1 MANHEAITGGPYRVP
16 RHDSGW
22 RAFGLALAV
31 HALLLL
37 FLVIGIN
44 WQNTQP
50 VAVEAEVWDLT
61 TQQAAP
67 PPPPAQDPEPE
78 PKPAPAPVPQP
89 VPVPPPPAPKP
100 APPPPKVV
108 TPPKPDP
115 EIALRKEREKEKERR
130 KEEERRLAE
139 EKAEEKRKERL
150 EDEKKERKLAEQK
163 KKEEEKKEEQKEK
176 EEERRLAEQKEAA
189 DKKKKDDEAKKKQ
202 LAEKKAAEKK
212 DGERLAN
219 IRAEEMRRI
228 TGAAGGSSG
237 TAEKS
242 TAPRTD
248 SGYVAAITAK
258 IKSNISYAGSQDV
271 PGNPRAEFKISQLP
285 TGEIISVRKIKSSGI
300 PAYDAAVENAI
311 AKSSPLPKKKDGTV
325 ERDINA
331 AFNLKDLP

>member
-1 MANHEAITGGPYRVP
+1 MATNQMSGGPTAGGPYRVP
-16 RHDSGW
+16 RQDNGW
-22 RAFGLALAV
+22 RAFALAV
-31 HALLLL
+31 ATHALLFV
-37 FLVIGIN
+37 FLWGGIN

-50 VAVEAEVWDLT
+50 TAVEAEVWDLT

-67 PPPPAQDPEPE
+67 PPPPAEEPEPE
-78 PKPAPAPVPQP
+78 PR
-89 VPVPPPPAPKP
+89 P
-100 APPPPKVV
+100 APPPPTPTPAPPPEKVE
-108 TPPKPDP
+108 PPKVDPD
-115 EIALRKEREKEKERR
+115 IALKREKAK
-130 KEEERRLAE
+130 KEEEKRIAAEKEAKRKEKLEEERKLAEKKADEKKKREEEEKRVAE
-139 EKAEEKRKERL
+139 EKAEQ
-150 EDEKKERKLAEQK
+150 QK
-163 KKEEEKKEEQKEK
+163 KKE
-176 EEERRLAEQKEAA
+176 
-189 DKKKKDDEAKKKQ
+189 DEAKKK

-212 DGERLAN
+212 EADRLAKAL
-219 IRAEEMRRI
+219 RADTMQRI
-228 TGAAGGSSG
+228 TGAAGAGSG

-242 TAPRTD
+242 TAPRLD

-271 PGNPRAEFKISQLP
+271 SGNPRAEFKITQLP

>member
-1 MANHEAITGGPYRVP
+1 MATSEANTGGPYRVP

-31 HALLLL
+31 HALLVL
-37 FLVIGIN
+37 FLFVGIN

-67 PPPPAQDPEPE
+67 PPPPAEEPEPE
-78 PKPAPAPVPQP
+78 PAPTPEPKPEPA
-89 VPVPPPPAPKP
+89 PPPPAPTP
-100 APPPPKVV
+100 APPPPKEV

-115 EIALRKEREKEKERR
+115 EIALRKEREKK
-130 KEEERRLAE
+130 KEEEKRLAA
-139 EKAEEKRKERL
+139 EKAEEKRKQKL
-150 EDEKKERKLAEQK
+150 EDEKEREKERKLAEQK
-163 KKEEEKKEEQKEK
+163 QKKEEEKKEREEK
-176 EEERRLAEQKEAA
+176 EREERLAEQKEAA
-189 DKKKKDDEAKKKQ
+189 EKKKKDDEAKKKQ

-212 DGERLAN
+212 EGERLAKM
-219 IRAEEMRRI
+219 RADEMRRI

-242 TAPRTD
+242 TAPRMD

-271 PGNPRAEFKISQLP
+271 PGNPRAEFRISQLP

-311 AKSSPLPKKKDGTV
+311 NKSSPLPKKKDGTV

-331 AFNLKDLP
+331 NFNLKDLP